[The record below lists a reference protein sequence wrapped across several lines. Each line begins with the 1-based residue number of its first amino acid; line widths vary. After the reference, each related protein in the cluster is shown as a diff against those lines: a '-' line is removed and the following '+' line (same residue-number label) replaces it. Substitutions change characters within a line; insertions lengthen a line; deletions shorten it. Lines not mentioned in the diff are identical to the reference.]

1 MTALTTILAAGEAS
15 GGGGGF
21 GFISFLP
28 IVLIFG
34 IFYLLVFR
42 PQKKER
48 QKRQEMVNNVRKND
62 KIVTIGGIHGVVR
75 KVEDA
80 EVVIAIDAE
89 EKDKM
94 RIRIAK
100 SAIHDVK
107 NAGDSALDPPSD
119 SIPEPLE

>member
-1 MTALTTILAAGEAS
+1 MGI
-15 GGGGGF
+15 
-21 GFISFLP
+21 ISFLP
-28 IVLIFG
+28 IILIFG
-34 IFYLLVFR
+34 IFWLLVFR

-48 QKRQEMVNNVRKND
+48 DRRRQMVDNVRKND

-75 KVEDA
+75 KVEDSD
-80 EVVIAIDAE
+80 VVIAIDAE

-107 NAGDSALDPPSD
+107 NAGDSALAPPPD
-119 SIPEPLE
+119 TIPEPPE

>member
-1 MTALTTILAAGEAS
+1 VTALTTILAAGEAP
-15 GGGGGF
+15 GGGGF
-21 GFISFLP
+21 SILPFLP

-48 QKRQEMVNNVRKND
+48 GRRQEMVNNVRKND

-89 EKDKM
+89 DKDKM

-107 NAGDSALDPPSD
+107 NGGDSALDPPSD
-119 SIPEPLE
+119 TIPEPPE